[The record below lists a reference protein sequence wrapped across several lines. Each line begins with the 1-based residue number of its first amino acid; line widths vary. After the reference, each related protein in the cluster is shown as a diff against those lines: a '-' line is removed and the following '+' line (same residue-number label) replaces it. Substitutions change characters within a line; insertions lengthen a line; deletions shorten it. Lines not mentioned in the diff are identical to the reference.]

1 VKLRLALDGEN
12 EGRIQVNAQTAQVDD
27 LRLIALPSAVNCT
40 DLFVKFTLAEWSL
53 RSLEGHAGDVA
64 GQLVSA
70 AVDGADSNN
79 PGFITVRLRLRG
91 DCLVI
96 EVEDDQFG
104 PTGEAPVIEGARTGV
119 EPLDGRGKRLW
130 CELALPGGV
139 NASSV
144 PLPQREKKRSAAAER
159 MGDETEEVD
168 PEVMQRLLAGLG
180 GTPPNGVS

>member
-1 VKLRLALDGEN
+1 M
-12 EGRIQVNAQTAQVDD
+12 NAQTAQVDD

-64 GQLVSA
+64 GQLVA
-70 AVDGADSNN
+70 ATVEGADENN
-79 PGFITVRLRLRG
+79 PGFLTVRLRLRG
-91 DCLVI
+91 DSLVI
-96 EVEDDQFG
+96 EVEDDQLG
-104 PTGEAPVIEGARTGV
+104 PVSEAPTIEGARTGV
-119 EPLDGRGKRLW
+119 ESLEGRGKRQW
-130 CELALPGGV
+130 CELAQPGGV

-144 PLPQREKKRSAAAER
+144 PLPQRERKRSPAAER

-180 GTPPNGVS
+180 GTPPNGAQ

>member
-1 VKLRLALDGEN
+1 M
-12 EGRIQVNAQTAQVDD
+12 NAQTAQVDD

-64 GQLVSA
+64 GQLVA
-70 AVDGADSNN
+70 ATLEGADSDN
-79 PGFITVRLRLRG
+79 PGFLTVRLRLRG

-96 EVEDDQFG
+96 EVEDDQPG
-104 PTGEAPVIEGARTGV
+104 PMSEAPSIDGARTGV
-119 EPLDGRGKRLW
+119 EPLESPGKRLW
-130 CELALPGGV
+130 CEVELPGGV

-144 PLPQREKKRSAAAER
+144 PLPQRERKRSPAAER

-180 GTPPNGVS
+180 GTSPQ